1 MIIDTEK
8 APKAVGPYSQA
19 VMVNNLIYTSGQLPI
34 DPKTGKFAEG
44 GIKEQTKQSLTNV
57 MEILKKAGSSNSK
70 VLKTTVFLSDINN
83 FAEMNKVY
91 ETFFEKGSYPARS
104 AIEVAALPMGALVEI
119 EAVATL

>member
-1 MIIDTEK
+1 MIINTEK

-44 GIKEQTKQSLTNV
+44 GIKEQTRQSLTNV

-91 ETFFEKGSYPARS
+91 ETFFVKGSYPARS